1 MTTSIAIVC
10 PRTLLWVR
18 TSSQTRD
25 SMRKGVRAA
34 DNSCH
39 SEEGRESILAAT
51 ESEKSGQR
59 LSPTK
64 DFWRVQQ
71 PENKKKEKSRTLM
84 ISWRML
90 FTCNLCGVSWPWHA
104 HLGIPLPC
112 WPLYTHAGQ
121 VRVPLHQA
129 WWPDIWGCGPA
140 QALEHCQPPSRQHTQ
155 EAPQGSGKPAIVR
168 DYNSMLEY
176 IINLFVF

>member
-1 MTTSIAIVC
+1 MNVKLNISSYLSRCNITFETLRPILSYLISDNNGHACMTTSIAIVC

-84 ISWRML
+84 ISWRMFL
-90 FTCNLCGVSWPWHA
+90 LPVTCVMC
-104 HLGIPLPC
+104 
-112 WPLYTHAGQ
+112 
-121 VRVPLHQA
+121 
-129 WWPDIWGCGPA
+129 PDYAKTTKDTLTP
-140 QALEHCQPPSRQHTQ
+140 
-155 EAPQGSGKPAIVR
+155 
-168 DYNSMLEY
+168 
-176 IINLFVF
+176 